1 MKREYPF
8 AIIEKLEVI
17 YAGENMDSKIRV
29 LDVDIDQCSA
39 KEAMKKAMSYLE
51 TEPVSVIETA
61 TVEGLM
67 QVDDMPSV
75 KEAVSKFDLVLA
87 GDKTILEAADI
98 TDRKFLQETEGQVFL
113 KMFMRYLHKNHKRVY
128 LLVE

>member
-39 KEAMKKAMSYLE
+39 KEAMKLAE
-51 TEPVSVIETA
+51 EAEPE
-61 TVEGLM
+61 
-67 QVDDMPSV
+67 Q
-75 KEAVSKFDLVLA
+75 
-87 GDKTILEAADI
+87 
-98 TDRKFLQETEGQVFL
+98 
-113 KMFMRYLHKNHKRVY
+113 
-128 LLVE
+128 

>member
-51 TEPVSVIETA
+51 TEPVSVI
-61 TVEGLM
+61 
-67 QVDDMPSV
+67 
-75 KEAVSKFDLVLA
+75 
-87 GDKTILEAADI
+87 
-98 TDRKFLQETEGQVFL
+98 
-113 KMFMRYLHKNHKRVY
+113 
-128 LLVE
+128 

>member
-39 KEAMKKAMSYLE
+39 KEAMKKAKTGFIYHSIYELSY
-51 TEPVSVIETA
+51 SCI
-61 TVEGLM
+61 
-67 QVDDMPSV
+67 
-75 KEAVSKFDLVLA
+75 KK
-87 GDKTILEAADI
+87 
-98 TDRKFLQETEGQVFL
+98 
-113 KMFMRYLHKNHKRVY
+113 
-128 LLVE
+128 LLD